1 MGYLKAAAISL
12 ASTCLA
18 LGAASAQA
26 PAEPVRYSAEAFYD
40 TTSFVMASPAG
51 YGFSADGQAILIS
64 SDNSGVFNTYALP
77 VAGGTPVAI
86 TKSPDNATFAGSEGQ
101 TPEHHSI

>member
-1 MGYLKAAAISL
+1 MGYLKASAISL

-64 SDNSGVFNTYALP
+64 SDNSGVFNTRSEEHTSELQSLMRISYAVFCL
-77 VAGGTPVAI
+77 
-86 TKSPDNATFAGSEGQ
+86 KKKKK
-101 TPEHHSI
+101 H

>member
-1 MGYLKAAAISL
+1 MGYLKASAISL

-64 SDNSGVFNTYALP
+64 SDNPGVFKPYALP
-77 VAGGTPVAI
+77 EIGRASCRERVCQTVSLSEVPVHI
-86 TKSPDNATFAGSEGQ
+86 KNTHKQ
-101 TPEHHSI
+101 